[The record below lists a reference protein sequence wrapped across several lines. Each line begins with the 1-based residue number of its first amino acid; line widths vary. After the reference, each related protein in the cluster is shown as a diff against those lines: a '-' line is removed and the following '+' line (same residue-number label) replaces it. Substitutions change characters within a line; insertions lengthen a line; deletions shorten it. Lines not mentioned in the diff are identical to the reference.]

1 MQEVDGDA
9 FKLSDSTG
17 TARILTG
24 SVPSG
29 CPSPSSGEFLCLM
42 YSLYNVSWFCLLS
55 YFYFMSCQF
64 QWLQTSC
71 LHDYRPLVS
80 IQLCC
85 AATH

>member
-42 YSLYNVSWFCLLS
+42 YSLYNVS
-55 YFYFMSCQF
+55 
-64 QWLQTSC
+64 
-71 LHDYRPLVS
+71 
-80 IQLCC
+80 
-85 AATH
+85 